1 MKWIKKEREV
11 CRNCKANIKIEEE
24 RKKKEW
30 CP

>member
-1 MKWIKKEREV
+1 MDKKEREV

-24 RKKKEW
+24 RKKNEW